1 MRRSMYQ
8 AHDYQY
14 IYFLVVY
21 LGRAKYSLSHGLTE
35 SSITNKL
42 HLLRR
47 SFSGRSVNGMARLGI
62 SVQFIGNTIILYY
75 TIELRLCVRK
85 NAEEIFI
92 CSYVNIVI
100 QIILDLNSSTALRV
114 AINQATSALRRK
126 YFGDL
131 AQHHV

>member
-1 MRRSMYQ
+1 MEWQDWVYQ
-8 AHDYQY
+8 C
-14 IYFLVVY
+14 IVY
-21 LGRAKYSLSHGLTE
+21 REYDH
-35 SSITNKL
+35 
-42 HLLRR
+42 
-47 SFSGRSVNGMARLGI
+47 
-62 SVQFIGNTIILYY
+62 ILYY

-92 CSYVNIVI
+92 CGYVNIVI